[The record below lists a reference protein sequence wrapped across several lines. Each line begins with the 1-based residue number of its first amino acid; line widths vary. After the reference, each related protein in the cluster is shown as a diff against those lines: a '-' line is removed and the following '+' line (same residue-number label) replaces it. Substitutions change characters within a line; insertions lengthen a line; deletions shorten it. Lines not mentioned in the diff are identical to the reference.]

1 MRSVLIE
8 LPSRLLFVVALVWAV
23 VAFVLDGRRRKSD
36 PASPRSSTPVIMLL
50 AAVGLMGLRGG
61 SWIPAPGV
69 FSHPWLSVPIH
80 SYGVMLG
87 TSMVVGWFLTM
98 RLAKQDGIPVEAA
111 GQIFMWAAVYSIVGA
126 RALYSIVQFDEMASP
141 LDIFKIWQGGLVAY
155 GGMIGGFLA
164 SWYNCR
170 KHGIPLLRW
179 ADVAAPCV
187 VLGTA
192 ITRVGCLLHGCD
204 YGRRADLAWAIHFP
218 KGSPA
223 WQDHVQNFGLP
234 HDALV
239 SYPVH
244 PTQIYEL
251 LAGLFLFALLM
262 ILRRVRKFSGM
273 VFLGWVIGYG
283 ILRPIIEIYRDDDQ
297 RGTVGPLSTSQFIGI
312 VSVALGLALLV
323 ALLRRYRRDPESL
336 RLWEQ
341 PLTLRT
347 ATPAGASAAG
357 GAHAASGG
365 GHVGASKRAR
375 RQR

>member
-8 LPSRLLFVVALVWAV
+8 LPSKLLFVVALLWAI
-23 VAFVLDGRRRKSD
+23 VAFVLDARRRKAD
-36 PASPRSSTPVIMLL
+36 PKAPRSFTGAILL
-50 AAVGLMGLRGG
+50 VVAVALMGMRGG

-69 FSHPWLSVPIH
+69 FGHPWLGVPIH

-87 TSMVVGWFLTM
+87 TSMVIGWFLTM
-98 RLAKQDGIPVEAA
+98 RLAKQDGIPLEPA
-111 GQIFMWAAVYSIVGA
+111 GQIFMWSAVYSIVGA
-126 RALYSIVQFDEMASP
+126 RVLYGITQFSELGSP

-170 KHGIPLLRW
+170 KSGIPLLRW

-204 YGRRADLAWAIHFP
+204 FGRRADLLAWAIRFP
-218 KGSPA
+218 QGSPA
-223 WQDHVQNFGLP
+223 WLDHVQKLGLP
-234 HDALV
+234 STAAA

-244 PTQIYEL
+244 PTQIYEM

-262 ILRRVRKFSGM
+262 VLRRVRKFSGM

-283 ILRPIIEIYRDDDQ
+283 IMRPIIELYRDDDD
-297 RGTVGPLSTSQFIGI
+297 RGMVGPLSTSQFIGI

-323 ALLRRYRRDPESL
+323 ALVRRYRRDPGSL

-341 PLTLRT
+341 PLVLPE
-347 ATPAGASAAG
+347 PAGAAAG
-357 GAHAASGG
+357 GHVAGAVAAGKRSRNRR
-365 GHVGASKRAR
+365 GH
-375 RQR
+375 

>member
-8 LPSRLLFVVALVWAV
+8 LPSKLLFVVALLWGIA
-23 VAFVLDGRRRKSD
+23 AFVLDVRHRKSD
-36 PASPRSSTPVIMLL
+36 PKAPRSSTPIIMVI
-50 AAVGLMGLRGG
+50 AAVALMGLRGG

-69 FSHPWLSVPIH
+69 FTLPWQGVPIH

-98 RLAKQDGIPVEAA
+98 RLAKQDGIPLEAA

-126 RALYSIVQFDEMASP
+126 RLLYSIVQFSEMSSP
-141 LDIFKIWQGGLVAY
+141 LDVFKIWQGGMVAY

-204 YGRRADLAWAIHFP
+204 YGRKSDLLAWAIHFP

-223 WQDHVQNFGLP
+223 WQDHVQNFGLAR
-234 HDALV
+234 DALA

-244 PTQIYEL
+244 PTQVYEMI
-251 LAGLFLFALLM
+251 AGVFLFALLM
-262 ILRRVRKFSGM
+262 FLRRVRKFSGQ

-297 RGTVGPLSTSQFIGI
+297 RGSLGPLSTSQVIGI

-323 ALLRRYRRDPESL
+323 WLLRRYRRDPQAL

-341 PLTLRT
+341 PLVLPE
-347 ATPAGASAAG
+347 AAPAGAGTAAAAG
-357 GAHAASGG
+357 VSAG
-365 GHVGASKRAR
+365 KRAR
-375 RQR
+375 RRR